1 MPRLRA
7 RSTTVGLLA
16 LLVTTAPLLAQTAPA
31 SQPALKQVASFQHQ
45 ATGIAVTKDG
55 RIFLSFPRWTE
66 DSAISVG
73 ELKDGKVTPYPD
85 VEMNGW
91 RNALKDKVEAKDHFI
106 CVQTIEADH
115 SGHLWVLDPAAPAMG
130 ALVPGGVKMVKIDL
144 ATNKSVQTIFF
155 DDKVAPQGSYLND
168 VRFSPDDKVAYLTDS
183 GAKGALVV
191 VDLTNGKAR
200 RVLDGDPS
208 TQADPNVTVTW
219 AGKPLRRPDGR
230 GVDFAADGIALSP
243 DGKTLYWQA
252 IKGKTLYSL
261 PTSAL
266 NPGLTT
272 AVTPEA
278 LEDKTLRGKVETVG
292 ENGPADG
299 LIISKHDGKMYVT
312 GPQTNSIGIRD
323 LSQKGG
329 RPTTLLQD
337 DKLHWPDTFSE
348 GADGAIFFTTSHI
361 QDSAFYKE
369 GAPIALPTELWSF
382 MPTK

>member
-1 MPRLRA
+1 MPRVHLTA
-7 RSTTVGLLA
+7 PGIVALLA
-16 LLVTTAPLLAQTAPA
+16 LSTTGLSVQAAQP
-31 SQPALKQVASFQHQ
+31 QLKQVASFQHQ

-66 DSAISVG
+66 DSPISVG
-73 ELKDGKVTPYPD
+73 ELKDGKISAYPD

-91 RNALKDKVEAKDHFI
+91 RNALKDKVDAKTHFV

-115 SGHLWVLDPAAPAMG
+115 GGHLWVLDPAAPAMA
-130 ALVPGGVKMVKIDL
+130 ALVPGGAKMVEIDL
-144 ATNKSVQTIFF
+144 ATNKPIRTIYF

-168 VRFSPDDKVAYLTDS
+168 VRFSPDDKVAYITDS

-191 VDLTNGKAR
+191 VDVTSGKSR

-208 TQADPNVTVTW
+208 TQADPTVTVTW
-219 AGKPLRRPDGR
+219 NGKPLRRPDGR
-230 GVDFAADGIALSP
+230 GVDFTADGIALSP

-252 IKGKTLYSL
+252 IKGKNLYSL
-261 PTSAL
+261 PTASL
-266 NPGLTT
+266 NPGYTT

-278 LEDKTLRGKVETVG
+278 LEDSNLRGKIEIVG

-312 GPQTNSIGIRD
+312 GPETNSIRVRD

-329 RPTTLLQD
+329 KPATVLQD

-348 GADGAIFFTTSHI
+348 GADGTIFFTTSRI

-382 MPTK
+382 KPTE

>member
-1 MPRLRA
+1 MPSPCA
-7 RSTTVGLLA
+7 RSAAVGVAALLA
-16 LLVTTAPLLAQTAPA
+16 TSMLLVAQTPA
-31 SQPALKQVASFQHQ
+31 AAQPDLKKVASFQHQ
-45 ATGIAVTKDG
+45 ATGIAVAQDG

-66 DSAISVG
+66 DSPNSVV

-85 VEMNGW
+85 AEMNGW
-91 RNALKDKVEAKDHFI
+91 RNALKDKVEAKNHFV
-106 CVQTIEADH
+106 CVQTIETDH

-130 ALVPGGVKMVKIDL
+130 ALVPGGAKMVKIDL
-144 ATNKSVQTIFF
+144 ATNKAVQTIFF

-208 TQADPNVTVTW
+208 TQADPNVTVIW

-278 LEDKTLRGKVETVG
+278 LEDTTLRGKVEAVG

-348 GADGAIFFTTSHI
+348 GADGTIFFTTSHI
-361 QDSAFYKE
+361 QDSAFFQE